1 MSTAVRR
8 WLAVSLTFAV
18 VSTWSMSVAS
28 AGTPGAPTGLTGVP
42 GDKQV
47 ALSWTAPSVTGGG
60 GGISNYNVEYS
71 PDAGLTWNSVI
82 RAVSTTA
89 SYTVTGLTNGTT
101 YALRVS
107 AVNASDVGAFSTA

>member
-8 WLAVSLTFAV
+8 WLVVSLTFAV

-28 AGTPGAPTGLTGVP
+28 AGAPGAPTALTGVP

-60 GGISNYNVEYS
+60 GGISNYDVEYS
-71 PDAGLTWNSVI
+71 PDAGLTW
-82 RAVSTTA
+82 
-89 SYTVTGLTNGTT
+89 
-101 YALRVS
+101 
-107 AVNASDVGAFSTA
+107 